1 MSESI
6 DLLQAARIIKS
17 NGTDGELLIG
27 FRDMMPEDI
36 DIQEPVFIYADG
48 LPVPFFIEKISPKG
62 SDKALVR
69 LTDIHSYEDAEEL
82 VGKAV
87 YVNADGYDDV
97 AEADDGDFSALV
109 GWTLRDENG
118 DDAGTVTD
126 YEDIPGNPCLYVET
140 KNGQAMIPLNED
152 LILSVDD
159 KNRILTMRLPEGLL
173 D

>member
-6 DLLQAARIIKS
+6 DLIQAARIIKS
-17 NGTDGELLIG
+17 NGTDGELLMG

-48 LPVPFFIEKISPKG
+48 LQVPFFIENIVSRG

-69 LTDIHSYEDAEEL
+69 LVDIHTYEDAEEL
-82 VGKAV
+82 AGRAV
-87 YVNADGYDDV
+87 YVNADDYEDV
-97 AEADDGDFSALV
+97 PDAEDGDFSMLA

-140 KNGQAMIPLNED
+140 KGGQVMVPLNEE
-152 LILSVDD
+152 LILSVD
-159 KNRILTMRLPEGLL
+159 NENQILTMRLPEGLL
-173 D
+173 